1 MQPIEPPSRVAIARG
16 LCSVASRLPN
26 TLNVENG
33 CLEDAEQFLSE
44 EPPNVIP
51 AMKCLDEAYAHAFR
65 GLHKETRPE
74 VWLHRPVSGALV
86 GSATGALGSRA

>member
-33 CLEDAEQFLSE
+33 CLENAEQFLSE

-51 AMKCLDEAYAHAFR
+51 AMKSP
-65 GLHKETRPE
+65 G
-74 VWLHRPVSGALV
+74 
-86 GSATGALGSRA
+86 